1 MTEQAEERINL
12 TEQELFDRLTD
23 LMGQQLTLAQ
33 DIKQLKADNKFH
45 KKNNPKGIALDDIKL
60 VSAAA
65 KLEATA
71 KFEEFTGNA
80 AAVKEK
86 FEILTSYNE

>member
-1 MTEQAEERINL
+1 MSEEAVERINL
-12 TEQELFDRLTD
+12 TEQELFDRLTT
-23 LMGQQLTLAQ
+23 LMEEQLKLAD

-45 KKNNPKGIALDDIKL
+45 KKTNPKGIALDDIKL

-86 FEILTSYNE
+86 FEILTSYND